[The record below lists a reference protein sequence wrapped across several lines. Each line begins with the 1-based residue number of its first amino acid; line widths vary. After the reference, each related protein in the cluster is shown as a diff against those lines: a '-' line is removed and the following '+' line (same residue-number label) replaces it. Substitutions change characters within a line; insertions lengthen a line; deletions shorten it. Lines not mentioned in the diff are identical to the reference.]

1 MGADATLP
9 GSDPEARASLAEAAF
24 ELDPG
29 DGHREHATAHLAA
42 AHPRVRQRNW
52 PDDTPS
58 AVYQADHQPWT
69 GDHSHPARQASR
81 AAFDRRNPELAG
93 VTQTSD
99 PQAARQLV
107 RDAEDTN
114 LRGDRVR
121 LAEDDENDRPQ
132 GLALRAGLVADRA
145 AHAHA
150 RAVRRAR
157 AQTEAA
163 FTRLNPDFGVLP
175 DQRDPA
181 QQRFAADREQAL
193 ALGTRVAEALRTQH
207 DGSDRWL
214 LVAERTAATPE
225 TGLRVQ
231 RPTPERAR
239 CGPER

>member
-1 MGADATLP
+1 MGASPTLP

-24 ELDPG
+24 ELDPA

-42 AHPRVRQRNW
+42 AHPRVRQRDW
-52 PDDTPS
+52 PDGNPS
-58 AVYQADHQPWT
+58 AVHQADHQPST
-69 GDHSHPARQASR
+69 GDHAHPARQASR
-81 AAFDRRNPELAG
+81 DAFSRRNPELAW

-99 PQAARQLV
+99 PQAARQLL

-121 LAEDDENDRPQ
+121 IAEHDENDRPQ

-145 AHAHA
+145 AQAHA
-150 RAVRRAR
+150 RAARRAR
-157 AQTEAA
+157 EHSEAA

-214 LVAERTAATPE
+214 LAEERPTASPGVWPRA
-225 TGLRVQ
+225 Q
-231 RPTPERAR
+231 RPTPERIR
-239 CGPER
+239 RGPER